1 MYPQYL
7 YKNKSNTS
15 YYFGSY
21 IPLDLLHL
29 YDGRKMFRIS
39 LRCGNKVISKK
50 ICLYLFQ
57 QTETI
62 YNQIRMGKSL
72 TINDIK
78 EILRIEVRKQI
89 KHTQHFYLGT
99 NVFDEEQKKQSLE
112 VVSTRETKMKEDL
125 SGENIKGYEKE
136 LDKKLEGILSSLD
149 IEIETNSINY
159 KNLRRQFIQI
169 YQLRF
174 DWIRTIIK
182 ETGKFDEDSFRREV
196 DEKLKVSLFP
206 DLQSNQPLPII
217 ENYGIPEPIEP
228 YLVSSNSVEVKY
240 NKVENSKLI
249 REVVDEFLVL
259 RKGVVGE
266 KLLDEY
272 KVLTNEFIEIIG
284 NIPVSLLSKDSIR
297 KYIKTQ
303 IKLPINRRKNPRYR
317 DLSVDEIMKLKDVKP
332 QSRVNV
338 NKCLTRLTTF
348 MRFGVSQGY
357 IKENYIDGMKIPIP
371 KTEERKKREPFSP
384 EDLVKILNPQTYL
397 GWTIDFGLKTKSD
410 KPNVVKYQ
418 NPFYWS
424 FLIGIFSGM
433 RTNETSQLRIE
444 DIVKKENVW
453 MISIDETG
461 GKRVKTT
468 SSIRKVPVH
477 PTLISLGFIDYVKI
491 IKSKGFDRVFP
502 ELTKQRDGYSQKIS
516 QHYNEKFLPSIG
528 IWEKQVKVLY
538 STRHTFI
545 NRCYNKGVD
554 RDILKSIVG
563 HEPDFTMDVYGG
575 NPFTPKQL
583 YKEISKV
590 SYSKI
595 RWNRLEVDWKKLIG
609 TNDTWWEN

>member
-1 MYPQYL
+1 
-7 YKNKSNTS
+7 
-15 YYFGSY
+15 
-21 IPLDLLHL
+21 
-29 YDGRKMFRIS
+29 MFRIS

-50 ICLYLFQ
+50 ICLYLNKLTKQ
-57 QTETI
+57 LYEE
-62 YNQIRMGKSL
+62 IRMGKTLTIDEMKRILHSEIEKSKKHSSFYSYVGVDRSKELSKEVSLEELRKQEIELKSKKKTDFDDEVAILLEEEGITDINRKSDSFRVFRENYIKIQSL
-72 TINDIK
+72 TIKWKRELVKGETTSPFD
-78 EILRIEVRKQI
+78 LVSQI
-89 KHTQHFYLGT
+89 VDG
-99 NVFDEEQKKQSLE
+99 
-112 VVSTRETKMKEDL
+112 DL
-125 SGENIKGYEKE
+125 TPKTE
-136 LDKKLEGILSSLD
+136 L
-149 IEIETNSINY
+149 
-159 KNLRRQFIQI
+159 Q
-169 YQLRF
+169 
-174 DWIRTIIK
+174 
-182 ETGKFDEDSFRREV
+182 
-196 DEKLKVSLFP
+196 
-206 DLQSNQPLPII
+206 PII
-217 ENYGIPEPIEP
+217 ENYGIPEPREP
-228 YLVSSNSVEVKY
+228 YLVETKSVEVKY
-240 NKVENSKLI
+240 NKVEKEKKIS
-249 REVVDEFLVL
+249 EVIDEFLVL

-272 KVLTNEFIEIIG
+272 RVLTNEFIEIIG
-284 NIPVSLLSKDSIR
+284 NIPVSSLSKDSIR

-303 IKLPINRRKNPRYR
+303 VKLPINRRKNPRYR
-317 DLSVDEIMKLKDVKP
+317 DLSIDEIMKHKDVKP

-357 IKENYIDGMKIPIP
+357 IKENYIDGMKIPIS
-371 KTEERKKREPFSP
+371 KKDERKKREPFSQ
-384 EDLVKILNPQTYL
+384 EDLVKILNPKTYL
-397 GWTIDFGLKTKSD
+397 GWTIDFGLKTKSA

-609 TNDTWWEN
+609 

>member
-1 MYPQYL
+1 
-7 YKNKSNTS
+7 
-15 YYFGSY
+15 
-21 IPLDLLHL
+21 
-29 YDGRKMFRIS
+29 MFRIS

-50 ICLYLFQ
+50 ICLYLYQ
-57 QTETI
+57 ETQI
-62 YNQIRMGKSL
+62 LYEQIRMGKSL
-72 TINDIK
+72 SIDEMKRILKK
-78 EILRIEVRKQI
+78 EIEKSKKHSSFFSYVGVDRSKERTKQEGLKTLQKEEIELKSRKKTDFDDEVEKLLKDEGITDINRKSGTFRVFRENFI
-89 KHTQHFYLGT
+89 KIQNLKIKWKREIINGET
-99 NVFDEEQKKQSLE
+99 NAEFDL
-112 VVSTRETKMKEDL
+112 VSKILD
-125 SGENIKGYEKE
+125 GEIDGIE
-136 LDKKLEGILSSLD
+136 DKKD
-149 IEIETNSINY
+149 AFA
-159 KNLRRQFIQI
+159 RR
-169 YQLRF
+169 
-174 DWIRTIIK
+174 TH
-182 ETGKFDEDSFRREV
+182 
-196 DEKLKVSLFP
+196 
-206 DLQSNQPLPII
+206 LQPVI
-217 ENYGIPEPIEP
+217 ENYAPEPIEP
-228 YLVSSNSVEVKY
+228 YLVEI
-240 NKVENSKLI
+240 KLI

-317 DLSVDEIMKLKDVKP
+317 DLSVDEVRKRKDVKP

-424 FLIGIFSGM
+424 FLIGIFNGM

-453 MISIDETG
+453 MISIDEAE
-461 GKRVKTT
+461 GKSVKTT

-477 PTLISLGFIDYVKI
+477 PTLISLGFLDYIEI
-491 IKSKGFDRVFP
+491 IKSKGVDRVFP

-528 IWEKQVKVLY
+528 VWKRQVKVLY

-545 NRCYNKGVD
+545 NRCYKKGVD
-554 RDILKSIVG
+554 RDIIKSIVG

-575 NPFTPKQL
+575 NPFTTKQL
-583 YKEISKV
+583 YQGISKV
-590 SYSKI
+590 SYSNIK
-595 RWNRLEVDWKKLIG
+595 WNRIKVDWKKLIG
-609 TNDTWWEN
+609 

>member
-15 YYFGSY
+15 YFFGSY

-50 ICLYLFQ
+50 ICLYLYQ
-57 QTETI
+57 ETQI
-62 YNQIRMGKSL
+62 LYEQIRMGKSL

-99 NVFDEEQKKQSLE
+99 NVFDKEQTKQSLD

-125 SGENIKGYEKE
+125 SGENIKEYEKE
-136 LDKKLEGILSSLD
+136 LDKKLGGILSSLD
-149 IEIETNSINY
+149 IDIEPNSINY
-159 KNLRRQFIQI
+159 KDIRRKFIQL
-169 YQLRF
+169 YLLRF
-174 DWIRTIIK
+174 DWIRTLIK
-182 ETGKFDEDSFRREV
+182 ETDMLDEDSFRREV

-206 DLQSNQPLPII
+206 DLQSILPPPII
-217 ENYGIPEPIEP
+217 ENYNIPEPREP
-228 YLVSSNSVEVKY
+228 YLVTSNSVEVKY
-240 NKVENSKLI
+240 NKVEKSKLI

-259 RKGVVGE
+259 RKGTIGE
-266 KLLDEY
+266 KMLSEY
-272 KVLTNEFIEIIG
+272 RVLTDEFIEIIG
-284 NIPVSLLSKDSIR
+284 NIPVSSLSKDTIR
-297 KYIKTQ
+297 TYIKIQTQ
-303 IKLPINRRKNPRYR
+303 LPINRRKNPKYR
-317 DLSVDEIMKLKDVKP
+317 DLSIDEIMKLKDVKP

-338 NKCLTRLTTF
+338 NKFLTRLTTF

-357 IKENYIDGMKIPIP
+357 IKENYIDGMKIPIS

-384 EDLVKILNPQTYL
+384 EDLVKILHPKTYL
-397 GWTIDFGLKTKSD
+397 GWTIDFGKTTKSN
-410 KPNVVKYQ
+410 KPDVVKYQ

-424 FLIGIFSGM
+424 FCIGILSGM
-433 RTNETSQLRIE
+433 RTNEISQLLIG
-444 DIVKKENVW
+444 DIIKKENVW
-453 MISIDETG
+453 MFSIDETE
-461 GKRVKTT
+461 GKSVKTT

-491 IKSKGFDRVFP
+491 IKSKGVDRVFP
-502 ELTKQRDGYSQKIS
+502 ELTKQRDGYSTKIS
-516 QHYNEKFLPSIG
+516 QHYNEKFLPSVG
-528 IWEKQVKVLY
+528 VWKKQVKVLY

-583 YKEISKV
+583 YNEISKV

-595 RWNRLEVDWKKLIG
+595 RWNRLKVDWKQILG
-609 TNDTWWEN
+609 